1 MIHKKLGAKMSKF
14 AGYEM
19 PILYKSINYEHENV
33 RKKLGVFDVSHMGE
47 FFIEGPKAYDL
58 LQKICSNDISKLSPG
73 KAQYNYLPNFSGG
86 VVDDLIL
93 YQLETE
99 RYLMVVNAANIDKD
113 WEWIKNINKN
123 YNADISDKSNSY
135 GLLSVQGPKAIEAMQ
150 KLTLFDLSSFN
161 VYEHRTIKFA
171 NIDNVIVSKT
181 GYTGSGGLEL
191 YVKNSNLEK
200 LWHNVMKVGKDF
212 EIEPIGLA
220 ARDTLRLEMGYCLYG
235 NELNENISP
244 IEAGLGWITKNQF
257 NFINSNILKKE
268 IYKKPINKL
277 IGFKLIEKGI
287 PRKDYEIFNLKE
299 QVIGKVTSGTQSPT
313 LGIGIGM
320 GYIKINKL
328 MDAKIIL
335 IGIRNKLIKAQVSEV
350 PFI

>member
-150 KLTLFDLSSFN
+150 KYCYSDEEVIQNKLKFSCKFQTQDNVTKLVVNQENGAVFGTQPYLAIKTKDGRYYHDNFDELEFGKSWAFTLDWQTLF
-161 VYEHRTIKFA
+161 
-171 NIDNVIVSKT
+171 
-181 GYTGSGGLEL
+181 
-191 YVKNSNLEK
+191 
-200 LWHNVMKVGKDF
+200 
-212 EIEPIGLA
+212 
-220 ARDTLRLEMGYCLYG
+220 
-235 NELNENISP
+235 LN
-244 IEAGLGWITKNQF
+244 
-257 NFINSNILKKE
+257 
-268 IYKKPINKL
+268 
-277 IGFKLIEKGI
+277 
-287 PRKDYEIFNLKE
+287 R
-299 QVIGKVTSGTQSPT
+299 
-313 LGIGIGM
+313 
-320 GYIKINKL
+320 
-328 MDAKIIL
+328 
-335 IGIRNKLIKAQVSEV
+335 
-350 PFI
+350 

>member
-99 RYLMVVNAANIDKD
+99 RYLMVVNAANIEKD

-135 GLLSVQGPKAIEAMQ
+135 GLLSVQGPKAIESMQ
-150 KLTLFDLSSFN
+150 NKGL
-161 VYEHRTIKFA
+161 
-171 NIDNVIVSKT
+171 NIFGPYAADTALLQNNDMDIIVSLYHDQTLPLFKYSYPHLAANVT
-181 GYTGSGGLEL
+181 MGLGIIRTSVDHGIALEQAGRKDANNQSL
-191 YVKNSNLEK
+191 NFAMDTAKKMSAYHVKNKSN
-200 LWHNVMKVGKDF
+200 
-212 EIEPIGLA
+212 
-220 ARDTLRLEMGYCLYG
+220 
-235 NELNENISP
+235 
-244 IEAGLGWITKNQF
+244 
-257 NFINSNILKKE
+257 
-268 IYKKPINKL
+268 
-277 IGFKLIEKGI
+277 
-287 PRKDYEIFNLKE
+287 
-299 QVIGKVTSGTQSPT
+299 
-313 LGIGIGM
+313 
-320 GYIKINKL
+320 
-328 MDAKIIL
+328 
-335 IGIRNKLIKAQVSEV
+335 
-350 PFI
+350 